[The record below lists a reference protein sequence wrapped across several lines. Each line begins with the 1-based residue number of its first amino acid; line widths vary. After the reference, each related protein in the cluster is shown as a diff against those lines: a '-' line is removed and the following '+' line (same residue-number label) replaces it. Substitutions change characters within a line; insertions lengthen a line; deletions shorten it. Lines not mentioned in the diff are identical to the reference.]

1 MDEKRAL
8 IGNTLRG
15 GKTLSQYYCPKCG
28 TKLIRTSETLF
39 WCPNCELKVGAM
51 LR

>member
-1 MDEKRAL
+1 MDEKRV
-8 IGNTLRG
+8 IGNPLRC